1 MYALYWLITTVIEL
15 MVWIIILQVILSWLV
30 HFNVV
35 NMQNQFVYMV
45 GNFLYR
51 VSTPMLRPI
60 QRIVP
65 NLGGIDI
72 SPVVLIFLLIF
83 AQMLLAEYWPR

>member
-1 MYALYWLITTVIEL
+1 MYALYWLITNILEFL
-15 MVWIIILQVILSWLV
+15 KWIIILQVILSWLV

-35 NMQNQFVYMV
+35 NMRNQFVYMV

-51 VSTPMLRPI
+51 VSAPMLRPI

-65 NLGGIDI
+65 NFGGIDI

-83 AQMLLAEYWPR
+83 AQILLAEYWPR

>member
-1 MYALYWLITTVIEL
+1 MYALYWLITNILEL
-15 MVWIIILQVILSWLV
+15 LKWVIILQVILSWLV
-30 HFNVV
+30 HFNVI
-35 NMQNQFVYMV
+35 NMRNQFVYMV

-51 VSTPMLRPI
+51 VSAPMLRPI

-65 NLGGIDI
+65 NFGGIDI